1 MRELKTF
8 VTPLHQASKRDYVG
22 RMVPAKP
29 AWMST
34 AREYGFDYW
43 DGERQFG
50 YGGYRYMPGRWQP
63 VAAALIDT
71 YQLVPGSRVLDV
83 GCGKGFLLY
92 EMQRLQ
98 PALEIHGLDVSAY
111 ALAHTHPE
119 LKATLHRQRA
129 EEPYPYPDKHF
140 DLVIS
145 LGCLHNLEVG
155 PLAQALAE
163 MERVGRQ
170 GYTLV
175 ESYRNDQELFNLECW
190 ALTCRAFHSPDAWTW
205 IFDHFGYRGDFEFI
219 FFE

>member
-1 MRELKTF
+1 MRQLRTF
-8 VTPLHQASKRDYVG
+8 VTPLHVASKRDYIA

-29 AWMST
+29 AWMTT
-34 AREYGFDYW
+34 ASQYGFDYW

-50 YGGYRYMPGRWQP
+50 YGGYRYMPGRWRP

-71 YQLVPGSRVLDV
+71 YQLGPGSRVLDV

-92 EMQRLQ
+92 EMQQLQ
-98 PALEIHGLDVSAY
+98 PALDIHGLDVSDY
-111 ALAHTHPE
+111 ALAHMHPD

-129 EEPYPYPDKHF
+129 EEAYPYPDKHF

-190 ALTCRAFHSPDAWTW
+190 ALTCRAFHSPDAWKW
-205 IFDHFGYRGDFEFI
+205 VFDHFGYSGDFEFI